1 MTQGDNADS
10 ETETLREIADSC
22 GLSKLPDANLV
33 EVENALA
40 FAQSL
45 TERLP
50 NTLIPSDEPAHV
62 FPAAYYAS
70 ARPTTRKA

>member
-1 MTQGDNADS
+1 MTQGEKADP
-10 ETETLREIADSC
+10 ETETLREIADTY

-50 NTLIPSDEPAHV
+50 NTLIPSAEPAHV

>member
-1 MTQGDNADS
+1 MTQATDA
-10 ETETLREIADSC
+10 ETETLREIADSY
-22 GLSKLPDANLV
+22 GLSKLPDANLP

-50 NTLIPSDEPAHV
+50 NTLVPTDEPAHV
-62 FPAAYYAS
+62 YQAGYHAM
-70 ARPTTRKA
+70 TRKA

>member
-1 MTQGDNADS
+1 MTQGEKADP
-10 ETETLREIADSC
+10 ETETLREIADTY

-62 FPAAYYAS
+62 FPAGYFTS
-70 ARPTTRKA
+70 ARPGARKA

>member
-10 ETETLREIADSC
+10 ETQTLREIADSY
-22 GLSKLPDANLV
+22 GLSKLPDANLP

-50 NTLIPSDEPAHV
+50 NTLVPSDEPAHV
-62 FPAAYYAS
+62 FPAGYYA
-70 ARPTTRKA
+70 ATRKA